1 METTTTK
8 TENKMVKMFNE
19 LKAKRPDAV
28 ILFRVGDFYESYFDD
43 AKKVAD
49 ATGITLT
56 KRSGENGYC
65 LTGFPHHALDIYLPK
80 IIRAGLRVAICDDIS
95 EPVKLK
101 KRGSNETTQEPQVED
116 AEAEEIKD
124 EEQSQEPQTDEQPTE
139 TKSAKIIYTDKE
151 AEDYTPKNGKTF
163 ALTEMQEIIGGYV
176 EPIRLNDG
184 RMIIVDEE
192 GKSKNKAVNIP
203 ATNILRRDHYTTDY
217 IVGTAIVCD
226 ADMLD

>member
-19 LKAKRPDAV
+19 LKAKNPDAV
-28 ILFRVGDFYESYFDD
+28 ILFRAGDFYESFFDD
-43 AKKVAD
+43 AKKVTD
-49 ATGITLT
+49 VLGIA
-56 KRSGENGYC
+56 
-65 LTGFPHHALDIYLPK
+65 GFPSHALDTYLPK
-80 IIRAGLRVAICDDIS
+80 LIRAGLRVAICDDIS
-95 EPVKLK
+95 EPIKLK

-116 AEAEEIKD
+116 ADAEEIKD
-124 EEQSQEPQTDEQPTE
+124 DEQQTDEQHTE

-163 ALTEMQEIIGGYV
+163 GLTEMQEIIGGYV
-176 EPIRLNDG
+176 EPIRVNDG
-184 RMIIVDEE
+184 RMSIVDEE

-217 IVGTAIVCD
+217 IVGTAIVCA
-226 ADMLD
+226 ADTVE

>member
-1 METTTTK
+1 MIETF
-8 TENKMVKMFNE
+8 KM
-19 LKAKRPDAV
+19 LKEKHPDAV
-28 ILFRVGDFYESYFDD
+28 ILFRVGDFYETYCED
-43 AKKVAD
+43 AKKIAEVL
-49 ATGITLT
+49 GLTLT
-56 KRSGENGYC
+56 RQAKTKMD
-65 LTGFPHHALDIYLPK
+65 LTGFPHHALDTYLPK
-80 IIRAGLRVAICDDIS
+80 LIRAGLRVAICDDIS

-101 KRGSNETTQEPQVED
+101 KRGSNETTQESQVED

-124 EEQSQEPQTDEQPTE
+124 DEQPQEPQTDEQATE

-163 ALTEMQEIIGGYV
+163 GLTEMQDIIGGYV

-184 RMIIVDEE
+184 RMIIVDED
-192 GKSKNKAVNIP
+192 GKSKDKAVNIP

-226 ADMLD
+226 ADMVE

>member
-19 LKAKRPDAV
+19 LKAKHPDAV
-28 ILFRVGDFYESYFDD
+28 ILFRVGDFYESFFDD
-43 AKKVAD
+43 AKKV
-49 ATGITLT
+49 TEVIGIA
-56 KRSGENGYC
+56 
-65 LTGFPHHALDIYLPK
+65 GFPSHALDTYLPK
-80 IIRAGLRVAICDDIS
+80 LIRAGLRVAICDDIS

-116 AEAEEIKD
+116 ADAEEIKD
-124 EEQSQEPQTDEQPTE
+124 EEQPTE

-163 ALTEMQEIIGGYV
+163 TLTEMQEIIGGYV

-184 RMIIVDEE
+184 RMIIVDED
-192 GKSKNKAVNIP
+192 GKSKGKAVNIP

-226 ADMLD
+226 ADMIE

>member
-1 METTTTK
+1 MIETF
-8 TENKMVKMFNE
+8 KM
-19 LKAKRPDAV
+19 LKEKHSDV
-28 ILFRVGDFYESYFDD
+28 LILFRVGDFYESYFED
-43 AKKVAD
+43 AKKVSEVL
-49 ATGITLT
+49 GVTLT
-56 KRSGENGYC
+56 ENEKDDIFI
-65 LTGFPHHALDIYLPK
+65 TSFPTQSLDTYLPK
-80 IIRAGLRVAICDDIS
+80 LIRAGLRVAICDDIS
-95 EPVKLK
+95 EPIKLK
-101 KRGSNETTQEPQVED
+101 KRGSDETTQEPQVED

-151 AEDYTPKNGKTF
+151 AEGYTPKNGKTF

-184 RMIIVDEE
+184 RMIIVDED
-192 GKSKNKAVNIP
+192 GKSKDKAVNIP

-226 ADMLD
+226 ADMIE

>member
-1 METTTTK
+1 MIETF
-8 TENKMVKMFNE
+8 KM
-19 LKAKRPDAV
+19 LKEKHSDV
-28 ILFRVGDFYESYFDD
+28 LILFRVGDFYESYFED
-43 AKKVAD
+43 AKKVSEVL
-49 ATGITLT
+49 GVTLT
-56 KRSGENGYC
+56 ENEKDDIFI
-65 LTGFPHHALDIYLPK
+65 TSFPTQSLDTYLPK
-80 IIRAGLRVAICDDIS
+80 LIRAGLRVAICDDIS
-95 EPVKLK
+95 EPTKLK

-124 EEQSQEPQTDEQPTE
+124 DEQPQEPQIDKQATE

-184 RMIIVDEE
+184 RMIIVDED
-192 GKSKNKAVNIP
+192 GKSKGKAVNIP
-203 ATNILRRDHYTTDY
+203 ATNILRRDHFTADY

-226 ADMLD
+226 TDMIE

>member
-8 TENKMVKMFNE
+8 TENKMVKQFNE
-19 LKAKRPDAV
+19 LKAKHPDAV

-49 ATGITLT
+49 ATGATLT
-56 KRSGENGYC
+56 KRSGEDGYY
-65 LTGFPHHALDIYLPK
+65 LTGFPHHALDTYLPK
-80 IIRAGLRVAICDDIS
+80 LIRAGLRVAICDDIS
-95 EPVKLK
+95 EPNKIE
-101 KRGSNETTQEPQVED
+101 KRGSDETTEPQVED
-116 AEAEEIKD
+116 ADAEEIKD
-124 EEQSQEPQTDEQPTE
+124 EEQPQEPQTDEQPTE

-151 AEDYTPKNGKTF
+151 AEDYTPKNGRTF
-163 ALTEMQEIIGGYV
+163 ELEEMQEIVGGYV

-184 RMIIVDEE
+184 RMIIVDED
-192 GKSKNKAVNIP
+192 GKSKGKAVNIP

-226 ADMLD
+226 ADMID

>member
-1 METTTTK
+1 MIETF
-8 TENKMVKMFNE
+8 KM
-19 LKAKRPDAV
+19 LKEKHSDV
-28 ILFRVGDFYESYFDD
+28 LILFRVGDFYESYFED
-43 AKKVAD
+43 AKKVSEVL
-49 ATGITLT
+49 GVTLT
-56 KRSGENGYC
+56 ENEKDDIFI
-65 LTGFPHHALDIYLPK
+65 TSFPTQSLDTYLPK
-80 IIRAGLRVAICDDIS
+80 LIRAGLRVAICDDIS
-95 EPVKLK
+95 EPTKLK

-124 EEQSQEPQTDEQPTE
+124 DEQPQEPQIDKQATE

-163 ALTEMQEIIGGYV
+163 ALTEMQEIVGGYI

-184 RMIIVDEE
+184 RMIIVDED
-192 GKSKNKAVNIP
+192 GKSKGKAVNIP

-226 ADMLD
+226 ADMID

>member
-19 LKAKRPDAV
+19 LKAKHPDAV
-28 ILFRVGDFYESYFDD
+28 ILFRVGDFYESYLED
-43 AKKVAD
+43 AKKLSEVL
-49 ATGITLT
+49 GLTLT
-56 KRSGENGYC
+56 RQAKTKMD
-65 LTGFPHHALDIYLPK
+65 LTGFPSHALDTYPPK
-80 IIRAGLRVAICDDIS
+80 LIRAGLRVAICDDIS
-95 EPVKLK
+95 VPIKLK

-124 EEQSQEPQTDEQPTE
+124 EEQPQEPQTYDQPTE

-151 AEDYTPKNGKTF
+151 DEDYTPNNGKTF
-163 ALTEMQEIIGGYV
+163 ELDELQGIVDGNFEIV
-176 EPIRLNDG
+176 RLRDG

-226 ADMLD
+226 ADMIE

>member
-1 METTTTK
+1 MRKMIETF
-8 TENKMVKMFNE
+8 KM
-19 LKAKRPDAV
+19 LKEKHSDAL
-28 ILFRVGDFYESYFDD
+28 ILFRVGDFYETYCED
-43 AKKVAD
+43 AKKLSEVL
-49 ATGITLT
+49 GLTLT
-56 KRSGENGYC
+56 RQAKTKMD
-65 LTGFPHHALDIYLPK
+65 LTGFPYHALDTYLPK
-80 IIRAGLRVAICDDIS
+80 LIRAGLRVAICDDIS

-124 EEQSQEPQTDEQPTE
+124 EEQSQEPQTDEQPNE

-184 RMIIVDEE
+184 RMILVDEE
-192 GKSKNKAVNIP
+192 GKSKSKAVNIP

-226 ADMLD
+226 ADMVE

>member
-1 METTTTK
+1 MRKMIETF
-8 TENKMVKMFNE
+8 KM
-19 LKAKRPDAV
+19 LKEKHPDAV
-28 ILFRVGDFYESYFDD
+28 ILFRVGDFYESFFDD
-43 AKKVAD
+43 AKKVSEVL
-49 ATGITLT
+49 GVTLT
-56 KRSGENGYC
+56 ENKKNDIFI
-65 LTGFPHHALDIYLPK
+65 TSFPTQSLDTYLPK
-80 IIRAGLRVAICDDIS
+80 LIRAGLRVAICDDIS

-124 EEQSQEPQTDEQPTE
+124 EEQPQEPQTDEQPTE

-184 RMIIVDEE
+184 RMIIVDED
-192 GKSKNKAVNIP
+192 GKSKDKAVNIP
-203 ATNILRRDHYTTDY
+203 ATNILRRDHFTTDY

-226 ADMLD
+226 ADMIE

>member
-19 LKAKRPDAV
+19 LKAKHPDAV
-28 ILFRVGDFYESYFDD
+28 ILFRVGDFYETYCED
-43 AKKVAD
+43 AKKIAEVL
-49 ATGITLT
+49 GLTLT
-56 KRSGENGYC
+56 RQAKTKMD
-65 LTGFPHHALDIYLPK
+65 LAGFPHHALDTYLPK
-80 IIRAGLRVAICDDIS
+80 LIRAGLRVAISDDIS

-101 KRGSNETTQEPQVED
+101 KRGSDETTQEPQVED
-116 AEAEEIKD
+116 ADAEEIKD
-124 EEQSQEPQTDEQPTE
+124 DEQPQEPQTDEQPTE

-163 ALTEMQEIIGGYV
+163 ALTEMQEIIGGYI

-184 RMIIVDEE
+184 RMIIVDED

-203 ATNILRRDHYTTDY
+203 ATNILRRDHFTTDY

-226 ADMLD
+226 ADMIE